1 MKESV
6 MKLRT
11 AMLIAA
17 LVATVSGTAEAGP
30 LGGRG
35 GYAAAPY
42 YSYNNGPW
50 YGARA
55 PYSYDNGSWYGA
67 LAPYSY
73 NNGPWYDYAVPYSGD
88 RSYQHRR

>member
-1 MKESV
+1 

-35 GYAAAPY
+35 GYAAAPF
-42 YSYNNGPW
+42 YSCNNGPW

-55 PYSYDNGSWYGA
+55 PYSHDNGSWYGA